1 MTPQE
6 ITLALADIHT
16 AIEAP
21 KTLKEVHAM
30 WQDLIYSTL
39 SDLVALYEINISISA
54 GCRKLVN
61 TSAVIEVWYFTI
73 RFRIDYE
80 DNGVFEEIPVCLYSK
95 ASSLDEAERAIH
107 EQLQQ
112 LVDQIHSR
120 TVTPCTEDE

>member
-80 DNGVFEEIPVCLYSK
+80 DGASEPIPVCLYSRS
-95 ASSLDEAERAIH
+95 SSLDEAELAIH

-112 LVDQIHSR
+112 LVEQIHSR